1 MARQLTAPRDHSR
14 FLKTVGFLLTIILFV
29 KLGGFFTWSNNISI
43 TRVIKVISRI
53 AMTTS
58 IWYLYRAIINRGA
71 VASFGWKQSLSPFL
85 YVVYLFLGLLS
96 VMWSTDPGYS
106 GLQWFMDMEGLV
118 FAYYFIAC
126 FILIDYFFSGSA
138 VKMYQVIGDAVM
150 MMISIFLVGMYIDPE
165 TFYRLTHGGEEARLG
180 GFIMNPNELGM
191 LCAVGVSCFIFN
203 IYRKHQFVWT
213 FIKIGLLMWAVVLT
227 GSRSST
233 IGCLLIAFFHIRQ
246 SSNTKLKLAMYA
258 GAVMVVPVA
267 VQTLLIKEHGGG
279 LDEVMSMTGR
289 LPFWTALLNEGLP
302 RAPFFGFGFM
312 RIATTDYFQGEHI
325 FTYAAKMTHNTFIQV
340 LMNLGFVGFFIV
352 LFQLVFTIRG
362 FLQVPEKEKSL
373 ICVGVLIPIMINSFT
388 EFGIFGETNYGILFY
403 QLLIFYISLSIN
415 PLLTPGEKI
424 YLYRRRPDLR
434 PA

>member
-1 MARQLTAPRDHSR
+1 MAATLTTERDHSR
-14 FLKTVGFLLTIILFV
+14 FLAQVSFWLTIILFI

-53 AMTTS
+53 AMTSS
-58 IWYLYRAIINRGA
+58 IWYLYRVIIRRGA
-71 VASFGWKQSLSPFL
+71 VASFGWKHSLSPFL

-96 VMWSTDPGYS
+96 ITWSTDPGYS
-106 GLQWFMDMEGLV
+106 GLQWFMDLEGLV

-126 FILIDYFFSGSA
+126 FILIDYFFAGST

-150 MMISIFLVGMYIDPE
+150 MMISIFLVGMYIDPD

-203 IYRKHQFVWT
+203 IYRKHQLIWT
-213 FIKIGLLMWAVVLT
+213 FVKIGLLMWAVVLT

-246 SSNTKLKLAMYA
+246 SSNTRLKVLMYA
-258 GAVMVVPVA
+258 GAAMVVPLA
-267 VQTLLIKEHGGG
+267 VQKLLIKENGGG

-289 LPFWTALLNEGLP
+289 LPFWTALLTEGLP
-302 RAPFFGFGFM
+302 KAPYFGFGFM

-340 LMNLGFVGFFIV
+340 LMNLGFVGFTIV

-362 FLQVPEKEKSL
+362 FLQVAEREKSL
-373 ICVGVLIPIMINSFT
+373 ICVGVLIPVMINSFT

-403 QLLIFYISLSIN
+403 QLLVFYISLSIN
-415 PLLTPGEKI
+415 PLLTPAEKL
-424 YLYRRRPDLR
+424 YLHRRRPAFRLG
-434 PA
+434 